1 LERNSEFQ
9 YPLDPREVW
18 WIAKSVAKWT
28 WRRFDIEASDKRF
41 RELQAERGR
50 RSGKARA
57 AASEDKR
64 ASARL
69 MAAQGMS
76 TRAIAA
82 ELDVDQSTVVRWLR
96 GGSDA

>member
-1 LERNSEFQ
+1 MTACNLHT
-9 YPLDPREVW
+9 PLDPREVW

-28 WRRFDIEASDKRF
+28 WRRFNIEESDKRF

-76 TRAIAA
+76 KRAIARDLGVP
-82 ELDVDQSTVVRWLR
+82 ESTVRFWLE
-96 GGSDA
+96 GAQ